1 MSENKIENPIAK
13 VDYEEAKKLADLG
26 AIAQDLGFTMKT
38 CSRLKKLLKEKSQD
52 SLLIE
57 SMWTVALIRYARC
70 FATGK
75 RFGLSES
82 ILDGLQGEPHKVHK
96 MYIDLRNKH
105 IAHSV
110 NPFEQMAV
118 GLILSSQ
125 NSSQRKILGV
135 ATMSMRHISPD
146 AKGVHQ
152 LGLLAKVL
160 LKKVC
165 EIAKGYEKMVLEKA
179 KNTSIDK
186 LYKLPRLR
194 MVAPGPE
201 LTDKTRL

>member
-1 MSENKIENPIAK
+1 MSEKMVENPIAK

-26 AIAQDLGFTMKT
+26 AIVQDLGFTMKT

-52 SLLIE
+52 SILIE
-57 SMWTVALIRYARC
+57 SMWTAALIRYTRC
-70 FATGK
+70 FARGK
-75 RFGLSES
+75 RFGLTES
-82 ILDGLQGEPHKVHK
+82 IFDGLKGEPHKVHK

-110 NPFEQMAV
+110 SPFEQMEV
-118 GLILSSQ
+118 GLILSPK
-125 NSSQRKILGV
+125 NSHERKIIGV

-146 AKGVHQ
+146 VEGVHQ

-165 EIAKGYEKMVLEKA
+165 ELAKQHEEKTLEA
-179 KNTSIDK
+179 GRTIPIDD
-186 LYKLPRLR
+186 LYKRARPR

-201 LTDKTRL
+201 LTNKPRA